1 MGATRC
7 LPRDLGLGPGMHAWT
22 AHVEA
27 ACRSRGLQMT
37 ALRRDVAAIFAD
49 ADQPLGAYA
58 IIQKL
63 SDAQKRP
70 VAPPTVYRTLD
81 FLVDNGFVVKIES
94 RQAFVKCDHHGHDGH
109 GVLFSCAKC
118 GRAQEVDSDG
128 IEREVAALAARLA
141 FSIDRKVLEIEGV
154 CGTCHAQGAPAD
166 RTA

>member
-1 MGATRC
+1 MLGA
-7 LPRDLGLGPGMHAWT
+7 AWT

-27 ACRSRGLQMT
+27 ACLSRGLQMT

-63 SDAQKRP
+63 AEAQKRS

-81 FLVDNGFVVKIES
+81 FLVENGFVVKIES
-94 RQAFVKCDHHGHDGH
+94 RQAFVKCDHCDHDHDGH
-109 GVLFSCAKC
+109 GVLFSCARC

-141 FSIDRKVLEIEGV
+141 ISIDRKVLEIEGV
-154 CGTCHAQGAPAD
+154 CGSCHAQGSPAD